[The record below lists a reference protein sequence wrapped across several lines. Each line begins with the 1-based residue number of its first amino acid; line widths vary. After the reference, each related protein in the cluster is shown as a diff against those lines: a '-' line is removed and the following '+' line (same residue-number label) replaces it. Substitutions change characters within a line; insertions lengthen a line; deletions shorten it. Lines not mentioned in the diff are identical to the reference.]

1 MGRSRQTQQHQQ
13 GQATS
18 SHGGERN
25 EVIVDATDCIAGRMC
40 SRVSKLLLKGNRVSI
55 VNSENAMLS
64 GDKYKTIDLYK
75 EFLEI
80 NSVTNP
86 VHGPFHPRRPD
97 TILTKMVRGMIPK
110 TKTSGI
116 EAFKRLRV
124 YIGTP
129 HGLTI
134 RKIESF
140 EDTKI
145 TKSTS
150 RYISVGE
157 VAKQIGWKGVLRKE
171 PEQRPQDQNPPQQ
184 KQPQQQ
190 NEKKETGNK
199 ADRRG
204 MNSKAPP
211 QEVNIEKDK
220 KGQRNE

>member
-1 MGRSRQTQQHQQ
+1 MEKECASLGRSQQSQQHQQ
-13 GQATS
+13 GQATNLQ
-18 SHGGERN
+18 GGHRN

-110 TKTSGI
+110 TKTSGV

-129 HGLTI
+129 HGLSKSKT
-134 RKIESF
+134 ESF

-145 TKSTS
+145 TRAPSK
-150 RYISVGE
+150 YISVGE

-171 PEQRPQDQNPPQQ
+171 TDQQPKQ
-184 KQPQQQ
+184 KQQL
-190 NEKKETGNK
+190 ETQ
-199 ADRRG
+199 R
-204 MNSKAPP
+204 
-211 QEVNIEKDK
+211 DK
-220 KGQRNE
+220 KSETENKLDQKG

>member
-1 MGRSRQTQQHQQ
+1 LGRSQQSQQHQQ
-13 GQATS
+13 GQATNLQEG
-18 SHGGERN
+18 HRN

-55 VNSENAMLS
+55 INSENAMLS

-129 HGLTI
+129 HGLSKSK
-134 RKIESF
+134 RESF

-145 TKSTS
+145 TRSPS

-157 VAKQIGWKGVLRKE
+157 VAKQIGWKGVLRKD

-184 KQPQQQ
+184 Q
-190 NEKKETGNK
+190 NEKETGNK
-199 ADRRG
+199 ADRKG

-220 KGQRNE
+220 KGQKNE